1 MYRKLARV
9 IGSVVAASFLALT
22 LQACGGESPPAKPPE
37 KKPAEEKK
45 APAEE
50 KKAPAEEKKSG
61 DAGAAKEVTYKC
73 ANAGCTMPTKTAAA
87 GAPAPMC

>member
-1 MYRKLARV
+1 M
-9 IGSVVAASFLALT
+9 AASFLALT
-22 LQACGGESPPAKPPE
+22 LQACGGESAPAKPPE
-37 KKPAEEKK
+37 KKPAEEKKAPAEEKK

-73 ANAGCTMPTKTAAA
+73 ANADCKMPTKTAAA
-87 GAPAPMC
+87 GDPAPMC